1 MQQALQNFAKTQQFR
16 GKGPL
21 SVALVIT
28 DLARKQQF
36 PLDESRF
43 VTDGGGQVLGLGR
56 SAVQAILAKHGIDRV
71 LAEEGGRTSRGSLR
85 NMRAYVAFL
94 NEVHGKGNLNF
105 DIAEAFWI
113 EKAKEF
119 FAGKP
124 LTLRVDTRLGLRAI
138 VRQLMSQA
146 QVRQSNGSGTM
157 VVGTVMQ
164 HLVGAKLEVFLGAAS
179 GIQHHGSNESDQKEG
194 RTGDFD
200 LGDTSVHVSMSPTEA
215 LLRKCRENIAAGK
228 RPIIITSMKGADV
241 AEGMAENDGIAD
253 SIDIFEFEQFIA
265 TNIHELG
272 QFKADRRRIRINE
285 IVEKYNSI
293 VKKHETDPSLLI
305 EVATGKG

>member
-1 MQQALQNFAKTQQFR
+1 
-16 GKGPL
+16 
-21 SVALVIT
+21 
-28 DLARKQQF
+28 
-36 PLDESRF
+36 LDESRF
-43 VTDGGGQVLGLGR
+43 VTEGGGQVLGLGR
-56 SAVQAILAKHGIDRV
+56 SAVQAILARHSIDRV

-94 NEVHGKGNLNF
+94 NEVHSKGNLN
-105 DIAEAFWI
+105 
-113 EKAKEF
+113 
-119 FAGKP
+119 
-124 LTLRVDTRLGLRAI
+124 
-138 VRQLMSQA
+138 
-146 QVRQSNGSGTM
+146 
-157 VVGTVMQ
+157 
-164 HLVGAKLEVFLGAAS
+164 
-179 GIQHHGSNESDQKEG
+179 
-194 RTGDFD
+194 FD

-215 LLRKCRENIAAGK
+215 LLRKCQENFAAGK

-241 AEGMAENDGIAD
+241 AEGMAENAGIAD

-305 EVATGKG
+305 EVATGKA